1 MVNALG
7 LIETAGL
14 TAAIEAAD
22 TAVKAANVR
31 LIGYE
36 LARGDGYTCVK
47 VEGDVGAVKAA
58 VDSARA
64 SAAKIGRVVSTRVI
78 PRPAKG
84 TEAMA
89 FSKATVGLETA
100 APKKPALK
108 APPGPKVPPPPHP
121 PQQEVQ
127 SEGPKPEPVKEPESD
142 PVKTES
148 PNEDAPKEADP
159 GSSGGGSSSK
169 GGSKGRP
176 KK

>member
-36 LARGDGYTCVK
+36 LARDDGYTCVK

-64 SAAKIGRVVSTRVI
+64 SAAKIGRVVSTQVI

-100 APKKPALK
+100 APKKPAPKAPSPK
-108 APPGPKVPPPPHP
+108 APPPEP
-121 PQQEVQ
+121 EVQ
-127 SEGPKPEPVKEPESD
+127 SEGPEPEPVKEPESD
-142 PVKTES
+142 PVKAEP
-148 PNEDAPKEADP
+148 PNEEAPKEPDH
-159 GSSGGGSSSK
+159 GSSGGGGK